1 MSNFSKWQSRGVKYM
16 QINDAKN
23 PCQIRKKTGSLKCK
37 GWFED
42 VQQGEWS
49 ALKQLNCFLNG
60 HLTTSCRP
68 CNHPLGRALTK
79 SRVCKREIQQPPSGT
94 VYWFWRKTRLYTVQ
108 FISLNFNCLCC
119 LYLLQNHYQCQYQHQ
134 DWIFQSFFF
143 VFLMVMS
150 TEEFPVMTSEQSKV
164 SEVTHRPLG
173 TLKIFKRKVNYSL
186 FTQRAVRE
194 QLNRRRNV
202 NPLQRGLDRDKEGL
216 VGPKP

>member
-23 PCQIRKKTGSLKCK
+23 PCQICKKTGSLKCK

-49 ALKQLNCFLNG
+49 ALKQLYCFLNS

-79 SRVCKREIQQPPSGT
+79 SRACKREIQQPLLILLKKNET
-94 VYWFWRKTRLYTVQ
+94 VHCSVYPFEFQLSVLSVSPTKTL
-108 FISLNFNCLCC
+108 
-119 LYLLQNHYQCQYQHQ
+119 QHQ

-143 VFLMVMS
+143 VFLIFMS
-150 TEEFPVMTSEQSKV
+150 TEEFSVMTSDQSKV
-164 SEVTHRPLG
+164 SEVTPRPIG
-173 TLKIFKRKVNYSL
+173 TLKIFKR
-186 FTQRAVRE
+186 
-194 QLNRRRNV
+194 
-202 NPLQRGLDRDKEGL
+202 
-216 VGPKP
+216 